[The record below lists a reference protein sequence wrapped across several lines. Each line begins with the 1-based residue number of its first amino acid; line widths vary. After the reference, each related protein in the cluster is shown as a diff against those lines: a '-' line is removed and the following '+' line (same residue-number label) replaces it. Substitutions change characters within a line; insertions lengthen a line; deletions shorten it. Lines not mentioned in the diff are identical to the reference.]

1 MQTCSPYFNAL
12 LSFNLKEIS
21 NGIELH
27 QVSEKI
33 FELLLNYV
41 YTGLFINI
49 LCFSLTFSL
58 YQEAFY

>member
-21 NGIELH
+21 TNGIELH
-27 QVSEKI
+27 EVSENI

-41 YTGLFINI
+41 YTG
-49 LCFSLTFSL
+49 
-58 YQEAFY
+58 